1 MADGS
6 ASLGASGVS
15 DRGLIGK
22 LMRLKSAAVNIQRP
36 TAQGWSRAISKQL
49 INLNFLSKSQSE

>member
-6 ASLGASGVS
+6 ESLDASGVS

-36 TAQGWSRAISKQL
+36 PRPAKRD
-49 INLNFLSKSQSE
+49 F